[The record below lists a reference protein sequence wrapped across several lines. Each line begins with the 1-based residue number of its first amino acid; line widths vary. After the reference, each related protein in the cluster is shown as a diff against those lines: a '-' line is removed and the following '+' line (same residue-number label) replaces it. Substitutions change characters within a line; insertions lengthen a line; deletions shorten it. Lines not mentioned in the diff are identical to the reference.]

1 MDRARPEIRFILY
14 AAAAC
19 GVVVSALLLLSVA
32 RHLDEPGAPARVLC
46 LSVALVFYAAMA
58 VLVGSLCRSQAR
70 RAWMAACAFTSLA
83 VAALGAGPGGVLAC
97 ALPTAIL
104 MWLAVR
110 GKLG

>member
-1 MDRARPEIRFILY
+1 MEHARPEIRFLLY

-19 GVVVSALLLLSVA
+19 GVVATALLLASTA
-32 RHLDEPGAPARVLC
+32 RDLGESGAVGRVIC

-58 VLVGSLCRSQAR
+58 VLAGSLCRSQAR

-83 VAALGAGPGGVLAC
+83 VAALGAGPGGVVAYS
-97 ALPTAIL
+97 LPTAIL

-110 GKLG
+110 GKLA

>member
-19 GVVVSALLLLSVA
+19 GVVVTALLLISAA
-32 RHLDEPGAPARVLC
+32 RDFGESGAPARLLY
-46 LSVALVFYAAMA
+46 LSAALIFYVGVAVFA
-58 VLVGSLCRSQAR
+58 GSLCRSQTR

-83 VAALGAGPGGVLAC
+83 VAVLGAGPGGVVAFS
-97 ALPTAIL
+97 LPTAIL
-104 MWLAVR
+104 MCLAVR